1 MYLTELLNKKVF
13 DLNNED
19 YGKVKDIIISSDRT
33 YPLIEA
39 IKIRA
44 NGENYFIPSSNIE
57 KITKTKIKL
66 NKTLEDIKQYPKQ
79 DSTIKLS
86 RDILDRQVVDM
97 EGSKIRRVNDVEIS
111 CKRGHYYLEDWG
123 LEISQKNSIK
133 KII

>member
-66 NKTLEDIKQYPKQ
+66 NKPTTQQPKQ
-79 DSTIKLS
+79 
-86 RDILDRQVVDM
+86 QP
-97 EGSKIRRVNDVEIS
+97 
-111 CKRGHYYLEDWG
+111 
-123 LEISQKNSIK
+123 QQPK
-133 KII
+133 KQTER

>member
-66 NKTLEDIKQYPKQ
+66 NKPLEDIKQYPKQ
-79 DSTIKLS
+79 DSQIPGSGTI
-86 RDILDRQVVDM
+86 Q
-97 EGSKIRRVNDVEIS
+97 GSASFRPIHTPERIP
-111 CKRGHYYLEDWG
+111 
-123 LEISQKNSIK
+123 QP
-133 KII
+133 